1 MMRTVSLIFLILFGL
16 AFSIF
21 SVEHPKTL
29 FERMEMVLRYG
40 HSQQVRDSLN
50 RVSELNEDE
59 QKQLIPNLQ
68 NLLKLEDYLIQK
80 KIAEVIGSVTW
91 KDLDNELLPLL
102 DSKYDMVFYTATSS
116 IEKKDV
122 QEANPIIEKMLQEAE
137 YLKEDNRLLALIR
150 LAGTL
155 KNNDLVA
162 FFSNQMQDKKN
173 HVSFRREMLRYMGDV
188 QTQQADVLGFLE
200 KTAMDKNE
208 AITLRAHAVYA
219 LNKIDGTS
227 SQENFRTILTEIDAI
242 EDVREKRKYA
252 SLRSQIITALA
263 QSGDKNIVTIL
274 IKMAKDDDASVRLRA
289 VRELGKLKNNKAV
302 ELIRYKAYYDPD
314 LTVQKEARKILKNWK
329 ELEEENSQDQNPNS
343 TLE

>member
-1 MMRTVSLIFLILFGL
+1 MMRTVSLIFLFLFGL

-59 QKQLIPNLQ
+59 QKQLIPHLQ

-102 DSKYDMVFYTATSS
+102 NSKYDMVFYTATNS

-122 QEANPIIEKMLQEAE
+122 QEANPIIEKKLQEAE

-150 LAGTL
+150 LSGTL
-155 KNNDLVA
+155 KNKNLVA
-162 FFSNQMQDKKN
+162 FFSSQMQDKKN

-188 QTQQADVLGFLE
+188 QAQQPDVIGFLE
-200 KTAMDKNE
+200 QTAMDKNE

-219 LNKIDGTS
+219 LNKIDGAS
-227 SQENFRTILTEIDAI
+227 SQENFRNILAEIDAI

-263 QSGDKNIVTIL
+263 QRGDTDITNLLV
-274 IKMAKDDDASVRLRA
+274 KMAKDDDASVRLRA

-314 LTVQKEARKILKNWK
+314 LTVQKEARKILKKWK
-329 ELEEENSQDQNPNS
+329 ELEKENAPDQNPNS